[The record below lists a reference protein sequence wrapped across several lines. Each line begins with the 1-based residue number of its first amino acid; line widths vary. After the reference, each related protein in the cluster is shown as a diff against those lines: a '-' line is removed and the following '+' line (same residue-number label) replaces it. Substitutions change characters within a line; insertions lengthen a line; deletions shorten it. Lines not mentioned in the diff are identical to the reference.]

1 MERRRFRAATELLL
15 DPVLAEIKAYFERRH
30 LTIRLDRQLSP
41 LTWVE
46 EVLAAARDRSQG
58 RVEQHLVWSK
68 LKTRHPD
75 LVKDEHAAFAGDVQT
90 GRAGDIVV
98 GDLVFHVTA
107 APATPVIE
115 KCVRNLQAGKHP
127 VLATPR
133 LSVERARTIAET
145 VAPAWHRRITFVAI
159 EDFIAANIL
168 ELAHGDSRRLF
179 TVLEQTLHRYNEVV
193 AQHESDASLRIEVE

>member
-1 MERRRFRAATELLL
+1 M
-15 DPVLAEIKAYFERRH
+15 
-30 LTIRLDRQLSP
+30 
-41 LTWVE
+41 
-46 EVLAAARDRSQG
+46 AAARERSQG

-90 GRAGDIVV
+90 GRMGDIVV

-127 VLATPR
+127 VLTVPR
-133 LSVERARTIAET
+133 QSVERARTIAET
-145 VAPAWHRRITFVAI
+145 VAPAWSRRITFVAI
-159 EDFIAANIL
+159 EDFVAANIL
-168 ELAHGDSRRLF
+168 ELAHGDSSQF
-179 TVLEQTLHRYNEVV
+179 FNVLEQILRRYNEVV
-193 AQHESDASLRIEVE
+193 ASYETDASLRIEVE